1 MKPIPNNILKR
12 MDKTERKKLGKLGL
26 TNEEIQTRNE
36 FELEKDLQR
45 DVINLLHQRDI
56 WVQSS
61 RFGKRSTAT
70 KGAPDFL
77 FVWTL
82 NGIPRPMAFE
92 VKVGNGKPTKWQLE
106 THMHMRRNG
115 WLVFVVRSLNE
126 AREFLDGKLQ
136 VLE

>member
-1 MKPIPNNILKR
+1 MKVLPQNVLRYMPKE
-12 MDKTERKKLGKLGL
+12 DRKKLGKLGL

-77 FVWTL
+77 FVW
-82 NGIPRPMAFE
+82 NNRPYAFE

-126 AREFLDGKLQ
+126 AREFLNGKLQ